1 MLNTRNLS
9 FQFSG
14 QPSLTFPDLEIE
26 KGSHSLILGP
36 SGCGKTTL
44 LHLLAGLRS
53 PSTGNV
59 TIGDTDITALSSGAL
74 DQYRGKNIGIVFQ
87 TPHFV
92 NSLNVYDNIVLAS
105 QLSGKK
111 VEKSRVLAILN
122 RLGIAEKETKLTES
136 LSIGEQQRVA
146 IARALINEPKII
158 FADEPT
164 SALDDNNTKAVID
177 LLVEQANS
185 SNATLVVVTHD
196 NRLKELFNDR
206 IELGI

>member
-1 MLNTRNLS
+1 M
-9 FQFSG
+9 
-14 QPSLTFPDLEIE
+14 
-26 KGSHSLILGP
+26 
-36 SGCGKTTL
+36 
-44 LHLLAGLRS
+44 LAGLRS

-59 TIGDTDITALSSGAL
+59 SIDNTNLTSLSSGAL

-92 NSLNVYDNIVLAS
+92 NSLNVYENIILAS
-105 QLSGKK
+105 QLSGRK
-111 VEKSRVLAILN
+111 VEKTRVLAILD
-122 RLGIAEKETKLTES
+122 RLGIRDKENKLTES

-177 LLVEQANS
+177 LLIEQANS

-196 NRLKELFNDR
+196 NRLKDLFTDR